1 MVEKVIQVITP
12 VTDSQYRLRAC
23 ASCHGEAVYVL
34 RRNGG
39 SDLWQVE
46 CGCGCKGGNAWTR
59 HGAQILWNQMQ
70 MEAGA

>member
-1 MVEKVIQVITP
+1 MVDKVITTIKP
-12 VTDSQYRLRAC
+12 LPDSQYRLRAC
-23 ASCHGEAVYVL
+23 AVCRGEAVYVL

-46 CGCGCKGGNAWTR
+46 CGCGCVGGKSKVR
-59 HGAQILWNQMQ
+59 HGAQILWNRMQ